1 MAFAENLAA
10 LPPIDHLA
18 RLDLATADGRREA
31 IENHPGSQ
39 GSLRIYAHLL
49 DKYGKLDGDA
59 AREGLALFAEH
70 AEDARMHPGKHP
82 NIDRLLAI
90 VDGAPACSG
99 RAVTHD
105 ASA

>member
-10 LPPIDHLA
+10 LPPINHLA
-18 RLDLATADGRREA
+18 RLELAGADGRRET
-31 IENHPGSQ
+31 IENRPGSQ

-99 RAVTHD
+99 RTV
-105 ASA
+105 ASDDTA